1 MPLPVPQLDDRT
13 FEQLVAAARQRIT
26 QTSTDWTDL
35 SPSDPGI
42 VLLEVFAYLTE
53 TMIYRLNRLPE
64 KVYVAFLNLLGVS
77 LYPPT
82 AASVALTFSRS
93 TASKTPVR
101 IPRGTRVTLNRNSG
115 SSEPPIFTT
124 AHDATIPAGR
134 KQVHNVLAYQCEV
147 IDGELIGVGTGLP
160 GQTMRVQN
168 PPIIAPTGD
177 RLDLFIGVEILPEE
191 LDERRSAIQYKGKT
205 YLLWE
210 ERENFANLSSQ
221 QHVYVADRVLGI
233 IQFAPSVQLK
243 QANGELQETAQ
254 ALAAV
259 VPEGREVRAWYRHGG
274 GTEGNVPANSLTVL
288 KDPIPGVSVTNP
300 ERATGGRPIETLE
313 NALRRGP
320 LTLYSL
326 QRAVTATDF
335 ENVAIYSSPAIAR
348 AKAFTR
354 TTLWQFAKPGTV
366 EVLIVPYLSE
376 EEMNGGRVTAAM
388 LDEHRSETDRE
399 RIQRA
404 LDERRPLGTSCVVNW
419 THYKPVH
426 VTARIVIGR
435 EEDLDAVKQR
445 VIQRL
450 YQTINPLP
458 TEINSTGWPFGQAL
472 HASHVYDIALKE
484 PGVRWIDQVKLLV
497 GEAPSRNVNHIT
509 RDAFQPNTWYV
520 GSEET
525 LFRSINGG
533 KGWEPLR
540 HFPGET
546 VRLIASH
553 PDVAGLMAVV
563 TQLAG
568 KKTSKIYI
576 SGDCGETWHD
586 HPDHQYGLEFEVE
599 DIDWVSREGIS
610 ILLMATDR
618 GLYEMPLGDNQ
629 AHPVTIEHSDPDM
642 GFYAITTVR
651 ETLGITTVAL
661 AAQRER
667 GVYLSNDGGAP
678 RTFRRIGLEGQD
690 IRVLEVQRIGPR
702 AFLWAG
708 SFTPGPEDDGPG
720 CFRWELR
727 GLEDDPEGWRS
738 FNKTQGWE
746 GGSCYAL
753 AFLGDKVLAGSHHG
767 GVMMMEDPGGHS
779 PQWAVSSMGSG
790 LPLDKDTK
798 SNLLEVYTVAAD
810 PATGLVM
817 AGGEEGVF
825 SSWNGGIDYQSCAP
839 SSYDDQVTLP
849 PTWLFVSGNHDIEV
863 QFEDE
868 VERD

>member
-1 MPLPVPQLDDRT
+1 MPLTVPQLDDRT

-26 QTSTDWTDL
+26 QTSTEWTDL
-35 SPSDPGI
+35 SPGDPGI
-42 VLLEVFAYLTE
+42 VLLEVFAYLTDA
-53 TMIYRLNRLPE
+53 MIYRLNRLPE
-64 KVYVAFLNLLGVS
+64 KVYIAFLNLLGVS

-82 AASVALTFSRS
+82 AASVALAFSRS
-93 TASKTPVR
+93 TASKIPIQ

-115 SSEPPIFTT
+115 SSESPIFTT

-134 KQVHNVLAYQCEV
+134 KQVREVLAYQCEA
-147 IDGELIGVGTGLP
+147 IDGELIGVGTGQP
-160 GQTMRVQN
+160 GQTMRVQR

-177 RLDLFIGVEILPEE
+177 QLDLFVAVETLAEE
-191 LDERRSAIQYKGKT
+191 LDERGSAIQYEGKT
-205 YLLWE
+205 YHLWE
-210 ERENFANLSSQ
+210 ERENFANLDPQ
-221 QHVYVADRVLGI
+221 QRVYVADRALGI
-233 IQFAPSVQLK
+233 IQFAPAVQLE

-254 ALAAV
+254 ALAGV
-259 VPEGREVRAWYRHGG
+259 LPEGREVRAWYRHGG
-274 GTEGNVPANSLTVL
+274 GTAGNVPANSLTVL

-300 ERATGGRPIETLE
+300 ERATGGRPTETLE

-320 LTLYSL
+320 QTLYSL

-354 TTLWQFAKPGTV
+354 TALWQFAQPGTV

-376 EEMNGGRVTAAM
+376 EGMNGGRVTAAM
-388 LDEHRSETDRE
+388 LDERRSEADRE
-399 RIQRA
+399 RIQTA
-404 LDERRPLGTSCVVNW
+404 LDERRPLGTSCVVHW
-419 THYKPVH
+419 AHYKPVR
-426 VTARIVIGR
+426 VTARIVIGH
-435 EEDLDAVKQR
+435 EEDRDAVEQR

-484 PGVRWIDQVKLLV
+484 PGVHWIDQVQLWV
-497 GEAPSRNVNHIT
+497 DEVPSRNVTDIA
-509 RDAFQPNTWYV
+509 RDAFQSNTWYA

-540 HFPGET
+540 HFPQEV

-563 TQLAG
+563 TQPAG
-568 KKTSKIYI
+568 ENSSLVYTSE
-576 SGDCGETWHD
+576 DCGETWQD
-586 HPDHQYGLEFEVE
+586 HPHRLNFEVE
-599 DIDWVSREGIS
+599 AIDWISRAGTP

-618 GLYEMPLGDNQ
+618 GLYEIPLDDNRPLQ
-629 AHPVTIEHSDPDM
+629 VTIEHSDPDM
-642 GFYAITTVR
+642 GFYAIATVR
-651 ETLGITTVAL
+651 EALGITTVAL
-661 AAQRER
+661 AAQGAR
-667 GVYLSNDGGAP
+667 GVYLSNEGGAP
-678 RTFRRIGLEGQD
+678 RTFRQVGLDGQD
-690 IRVLEVQRIGPR
+690 IRVLEAQRLGSR

-708 SFTPGPEDDGPG
+708 SAAVGGEDGPG

-738 FNKTQGWE
+738 FSEGWI
-746 GGSCYAL
+746 GGSCRAL
-753 AFLGDKVLAGSHHG
+753 AFLGRKVLAASHHG
-767 GVMMMEDPGGHS
+767 GVMMMEESGGDS
-779 PQWAVSSMGSG
+779 PQWTAPSMRSG
-790 LPLDKDTK
+790 LPFRDDIR
-798 SNLLEVYTVAAD
+798 NFRPVDTVAAD

-825 SSWNGGIDYQSCAP
+825 SSTNEGTDYQLCSHP
-839 SSYDDQVTLP
+839 VYDDQVTLP
-849 PTWLFVSGNHDIEV
+849 PTWLFVSGGHEIKV
-863 QFEDE
+863 WFEDE